1 MKIFIIFQQPI
12 CKKTYYIGERTFKS
26 HGKEQN
32 MQDCEIISL
41 FFDRD
46 EDAIKETSKKYGTE
60 LLRIAKNI
68 TLDDRDAEECI
79 NDTYLAAWNAIP
91 PERPL
96 SLFAYLARIV
106 RNRSCTAVET
116 KTRKK
121 RTSVTVELSNELIEC
136 LPSAASIE
144 KELESAALGKLL
156 SEFIGALDDSSQ
168 YVFMRRYFY
177 SDSMRDISLAT
188 GFSESK
194 LKSMLHK
201 IRKKLKQKLEKEDIH
216 I

>member
-1 MKIFIIFQQPI
+1 
-12 CKKTYYIGERTFKS
+12 
-26 HGKEQN
+26 
-32 MQDCEIISL
+32 MQDNEIILL

-46 EDAIKETSKKYGTE
+46 ENAIKEISKKYGAD

-68 TLDDRDAEECI
+68 TLDDRDAEECV
-79 NDTYLAAWNAIP
+79 NDTYIAAWNSIP

-106 RNRSCTAVET
+106 RNRSYTVIET
-116 KTRKK
+116 KTRQK
-121 RTSVTVELSNELIEC
+121 RSSVIVELSNELIEC
-136 LPSAASIE
+136 LPSNTSIE
-144 KELESAALGKLL
+144 KELNSEALGRALTDFLQKLND
-156 SEFIGALDDSSQ
+156 ISQ

-177 SDSMRDISLAT
+177 SDSLRDISFAT

-194 LKSMLHK
+194 LKSMLHRM
-201 IRKKLKQKLEKEDIH
+201 RKKLRQKLEKEGFH